1 MSNLSDIFAQVFAAI
16 WSNKLRSFLTMFGI
30 AWGVGSLLLLVGLGE
45 GFRSGQRRN
54 MASLGNDVIFL
65 SGGNIPAVPSQH
77 TGMRPYELTLR
88 DAQDM
93 RTESPAIRDATALL
107 ENDTVK
113 QVSAYASSGGTVNG
127 AEPNYASVR
136 VIPIAQGRFLD
147 AADLAQR
154 RHVVILGKKAA
165 TLLFPGHVAIGS
177 TLLLNGSSFTV
188 IGIFDKIGHGNN
200 DTSNQECYIP
210 LSTMLELFPMKGDNI
225 PLDAVTSIQ
234 YQPRTHG
241 GNLAAVADAHRIVA
255 ANHGFDGS
263 NPDAFNE
270 WDSVK
275 SEEMV
280 DTIFNVMDIFLGGVG
295 IVTLAL
301 GAVGIVNIMLVS
313 VTERT
318 REIGLRK
325 ALGATNRSIEL
336 QFLLE
341 GLFLTL
347 VSGLIGMGGAAA
359 FMGGM
364 QAAFGGV
371 VRGFD
376 PPRLVPWSA
385 ALAIGSL
392 SLSGIFAGLYPARQ
406 AARLEPV
413 EALRKE

>member
-1 MSNLSDIFAQVFAAI
+1 MNNLGDIFGQVFAAI

-45 GFRSGQRRN
+45 GFRSGQRRQ
-54 MASLGNDVIFL
+54 MATLGNDVIFM

-77 TGMRPYELTLR
+77 TGMRPYKLTLR
-88 DAQDM
+88 DAVDM
-93 RTESPAIRDATALL
+93 RTQSASIRNATAVLV
-107 ENDTVK
+107 NDTVK
-113 QVSAYASSGGTVNG
+113 QVSAYASSSGTVNG
-127 AEPNYASVR
+127 AEPSYPLIRA
-136 VIPIAQGRFLD
+136 IPIAQGRFLND
-147 AADLAQR
+147 EDLAER
-154 RHVVILGKKAA
+154 RHVVVLGKKAA
-165 TLLFPGHVAIGS
+165 KLLFPGHIVLGS
-177 TLLLNGSSFTV
+177 PVLLNGSRFEV
-188 IGIFDKIGHGNN
+188 IGIFDMVGHGNN

-210 LSTMLELFPMKGDNI
+210 LTTMFELFPMTGDNI
-225 PLDAVTSIQ
+225 PLDAVNSIQ

-241 GNLAAVADAHRIVA
+241 SNLAAVAEAHRIVA
-255 ANHGFDGS
+255 QNHGFDPS
-263 NPDAFNE
+263 NLDAFNE
-270 WDSVK
+270 WDSIK
-275 SEEMV
+275 SEQMV
-280 DTIFNVMDIFLGGVG
+280 DTIFNVMDLFLGGVG

-341 GLFLTL
+341 GLFLTG

-359 FMGGM
+359 FMALLTAVAGTNV
-364 QAAFGGV
+364 Q
-371 VRGFD
+371 GFD

-392 SLSGIFAGLYPARQ
+392 SLSGILAGLYPARQ